1 MKTND
6 GTLEIKRGT
15 TPTIVIDKFPES
27 VDLTSIT
34 EIWFSI
40 SQDGNTTDPL
50 IKKETDSIT
59 IDPENNRIWLV
70 LTQEETMSFKPTSD
84 PRRMY
89 GKQNEVTSLEVSI
102 LFNNG
107 VRAITKTYLITIL
120 DCIREGIMT
129 GADLDID
136 EPLTDSLILSVDIGN
151 CMNIGLEDYNDLQNK
166 PSINGVEL
174 VGDKTSED
182 LDINIPTK
190 TSELENDSGYITE
203 ESIPTDVS
211 AFNNDAGYITRI
223 TSSDVTDALGY
234 TPYNESNPNDYQEN
248 VIESVSV
255 NGTELVPENKSVAIT
270 VPTKVSDLQN
280 DSGYVSVD
288 DIKLTATY
296 NDGVVTLL
304 IADA

>member
-1 MKTND
+1 MLMTTND

-15 TPTIVIDKFPES
+15 TPTIIIDKFPDS

-34 EIWFSI
+34 GIWFSI

-50 IKKETDSIT
+50 IKKEIDSIS
-59 IDPENNRIWLV
+59 IDPDNNRIWLV
-70 LTQEETMSFKPTSD
+70 LTQEDTMSFKPTSD
-84 PRRMY
+84 PKRMY
-89 GKQNEVTSLEVSI
+89 GKQNDVTSLEVSI

-151 CMNIGLEDYNDLQNK
+151 CVNINPENYNDLQNK

-174 VGDKTSED
+174 VGNKTSED
-182 LDINIPTK
+182 LNINIPTK
-190 TSELENDSGYITE
+190 TSDLENDSGYIT
-203 ESIPTDVS
+203 
-211 AFNNDAGYITRI
+211 GI

-234 TPYNESNPNDYQEN
+234 TPYSDSNPNDYQEN

-255 NGTELVPENKSVAIT
+255 NGTELVPENKSIDIT
-270 VPTKVSDLQN
+270 VPTKLSELEN
-280 DSGYVSVD
+280 DSGY
-288 DIKLTATY
+288 IKARELTQVEYDLLTPEEKMNGTMYLIY
-296 NDGVVTLL
+296 N
-304 IADA
+304 

>member
-136 EPLTDSLILSVDIGN
+136 KPLTDSLILSVDIGN

-190 TSELENDSGYITE
+190 ISELENDSGYIT
-203 ESIPTDVS
+203 
-211 AFNNDAGYITRI
+211 GI